1 MKEYVNTSTTA
12 FKKRLQDDITLLS
25 PGCNVLLNEKKQ
37 TNITM
42 QQNITPELEMDTY
55 LINIDWNAGRK

>member
-42 QQNITPELEMDTY
+42 
-55 LINIDWNAGRK
+55 